1 MIEFTVKGQPPSKS
15 NCYKIIKKY
24 IKGRQVA
31 SIGKTPALEKYEFDF
46 LAQVPGQCRRL
57 NINKP
62 MSVELHCTFNSKRP
76 DLDNAAK
83 AILDCLQRSGV
94 IKNDNLVYE
103 LFMTK
108 SVNKDMA
115 GVIIKIEEL

>member
-1 MIEFTVKGQPPSKS
+1 VIEFTIKGQPPSKS
-15 NCYKIIKKY
+15 NCYRIIRL
-24 IKGRQVA
+24 GQR
-31 SIGKTPALEKYEFDF
+31 SSLGKTAALKKYEFDF
-46 LAQVPGQCRRL
+46 LSQVPGQYRRL
-57 NINKP
+57 NIDKA

-83 AILDCLQRSGV
+83 AILDCLQESGV

-115 GVIIKIEEL
+115 GVIIKIEEI